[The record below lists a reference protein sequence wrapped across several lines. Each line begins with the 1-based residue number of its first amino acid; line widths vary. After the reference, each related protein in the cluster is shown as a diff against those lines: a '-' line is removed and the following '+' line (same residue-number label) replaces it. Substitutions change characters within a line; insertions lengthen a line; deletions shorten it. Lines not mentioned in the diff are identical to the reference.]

1 MESLGLQIKHRFT
14 RGCKVKIFQ
23 TFAEVR
29 HQATE
34 TLLVYLRSFLLHL
47 PSFFSFCLSLSFYL
61 PSSLAPY
68 FTDLFLC
75 LLSSSA
81 FFLSL
86 ISSTP
91 SLPSLADSHGECGKH
106 ASPHWRQKGP
116 EDSRSLPP
124 GDLQS
129 SCRIANAGHS
139 IDRKGRPEHL

>member
-14 RGCKVKIFQ
+14 RGCKVMIFQ

-61 PSSLAPY
+61 PSSLAPH

-81 FFLSL
+81 F
-86 ISSTP
+86 
-91 SLPSLADSHGECGKH
+91 
-106 ASPHWRQKGP
+106 
-116 EDSRSLPP
+116 SRSSPPPLLFLHSQTVMESVANMLLRTGGRRVQKTADLCLPGTCNP
-124 GDLQS
+124 LAELLT
-129 SCRIANAGHS
+129 RVTA
-139 IDRKGRPEHL
+139 